1 MSLGDVFYFLIFD
14 YTLRTVAIGA
24 SLLGIVA
31 GALGA
36 FALLRQQSLL
46 GDAISHSALP
56 GIVIAFLLTRSKAP
70 AVLLIGALIAGWL
83 AALMVNWI
91 VQRTRL
97 KQDSALGL
105 VLSTFFGFGMMLL
118 TYTQRLPDARQA
130 GLDKFLFGQA
140 ATLLVEDVWAMAIFG
155 GIAMLLLILFW
166 KEFKLISF
174 DPNFAGSMGFPVRGL
189 DLLLTLLTV
198 IAIVIGLQAV
208 GVVLMSAMIV
218 APAAAARQWT
228 DRLGV
233 MVLLSSLFGALSGL
247 MGVIVSSTT
256 SGLSTGPTIVLAA
269 TAIVIISFLFAPRR
283 GLIAGLFRRF
293 QQSRQVQIDHVLL
306 VLLRLGLSHNDLFY
320 PHSKKILQTV
330 VPNPASVSRSL
341 QLLAEQGRV
350 KMVEP
355 DEWHLTA
362 AGVESAQKLASERG
376 VG

>member
-155 GIAMLLLILFW
+155 GIAMLLLVLFW

-174 DPNFAGSMGFPVRGL
+174 DPNFSGSMGFPVRGL

-228 DRLGV
+228 DRLGI
-233 MVLLSSLFGALSGL
+233 MVLLSSLFGAISGL
-247 MGVIVSSTT
+247 AGVIVSSTT

-269 TAIVIISFLFAPRR
+269 SAIVLISFLFAPQR
-283 GLIAGLFRRF
+283 GIIAGLLRRY
-293 QQSRQVQIDHVLL
+293 QQSRQVQIDYVLL
-306 VLLRLGLSHNDLFY
+306 VLLRLGLSHNDVFY
-320 PHSKKILQTV
+320 PHSEKTLQTI

-341 QLLAEQGRV
+341 KLLAEKGWV
-350 KMVEP
+350 KMVDP
-355 DEWHLTA
+355 DEWHLTK
-362 AGVESAQKLASERG
+362 AGAESAQKLARERG

>member
-155 GIAMLLLILFW
+155 GIAMLLLVLFW

-228 DRLGV
+228 DRLGI
-233 MVLLSSLFGALSGL
+233 MVLLSSLFGAISGL
-247 MGVIVSSTT
+247 AGVIVSSTT

-269 TAIVIISFLFAPRR
+269 SAIVLISFLFAPQR
-283 GLIAGLFRRF
+283 GIIAGLLRRY
-293 QQSRQVQIDHVLL
+293 QQSRQVQIDYVLL
-306 VLLRLGLSHNDLFY
+306 VLLRLGLSHNDVFY
-320 PHSKKILQTV
+320 PHSEKTLQTI

-341 QLLAEQGRV
+341 KLLAEQGWV
-350 KMVEP
+350 KMEEP
-355 DEWHLTA
+355 DEWHLTK
-362 AGVESAQKLASERG
+362 AGAESAQKLARERG

>member
-155 GIAMLLLILFW
+155 GIAMLLLVLFW

-228 DRLGV
+228 DRLGI
-233 MVLLSSLFGALSGL
+233 MVLLSSLFGAISGL
-247 MGVIVSSTT
+247 AGVIVSSTT

-269 TAIVIISFLFAPRR
+269 NAIVLISFLFAPQR
-283 GLIAGLFRRF
+283 GIIAGLLRRY
-293 QQSRQVQIDHVLL
+293 QQSRQVQIDYVLL
-306 VLLRLGLSHNDLFY
+306 VLLRLGLSHNDVFY
-320 PHSKKILQTV
+320 PHSEKTLQTI

-341 QLLAEQGRV
+341 KLLAEKGWV
-350 KMVEP
+350 KMVDP
-355 DEWHLTA
+355 DEWHLTK
-362 AGVESAQKLASERG
+362 AGAESAQKLARERG